1 MNLDISAVMINLDHR
16 VDRWDSA
23 KKSFDELGYPAD
35 FVTRFSAIR
44 ELKFGGLGC
53 AKSHALAL
61 TEQLFKTQSKYI
73 MVLEDDFRF
82 NLTADQFSQRFNQL
96 INSKVNWDVL
106 VLNGTLV
113 KLTGEKIPSFS
124 KLFECHSTAGYIVR
138 RDYSN
143 ELIKIFL
150 DSVGYMSKYKN
161 IENKTLRSYLHSK
174 FAIDV
179 LWKSLQWKD
188 TWLIGDPSFGKTE
201 PSISDVE
208 GFFMDQ
214 NNITFKSTEI

>member
-23 KKSFDELGYPAD
+23 KKSFDELGYPTD
-35 FVTRFSAIR
+35 FVKRFPAIR

-53 AKSHALAL
+53 AKSHALVLA
-61 TEQLFKTQSKYI
+61 EQLFKNQSKYI
-73 MVLEDDFRF
+73 MILEDDFRF
-82 NLTADQFSQRFNQL
+82 NLTSDEFSERFNQL
-96 INSKVNWDVL
+96 INSKVNWNVL
-106 VLNGTLV
+106 VLNGTMV
-113 KLTGEKIPSFS
+113 KLTTQKIMSFS
-124 KLFECHSTAGYIVR
+124 KLFECHSAAGYIVR
-138 RDYSN
+138 RDYAIN
-143 ELIKIFL
+143 LIKIFL
-150 DSVGYMSKYKN
+150 DSVEYMSKYKD
-161 IENKTLRSYLHSK
+161 IENKTMRSYLHSK

-214 NNITFKSTEI
+214 NNITFKSAEI